1 MGNIN
6 SINNFNKVNFE
17 NIQEYIKTNNSNIIL
32 LNTIT
37 KDKQKY
43 NILNTIEIENEETII
58 NNLIKNDNRTK
69 IIYIYGE
76 NCNDT
81 TIINKYI
88 QLKKL
93 GFNNVYVYLGG
104 LFEWLLLQD
113 IYGNESF
120 PIVKNID
127 NINFLIYKPN
137 KIYH

>member
-93 GFNNVYVYLGG
+93 GLNNVYVYLGG

-113 IYGNESF
+113 IFGDDEF
-120 PIVKNID
+120 PTTSKIVNI
-127 NINFLIYKPN
+127 LKYKG
-137 KIYH
+137 KSII

>member
-6 SINNFNKVNFE
+6 SINDINKVNFE
-17 NIQEYIKTNNSNIIL
+17 NIQEYIRSNNSNIIL
-32 LNTIT
+32 LNTIS
-37 KDKQKY
+37 KDKQKH

-58 NNLIKNDNRTK
+58 NNLIKTDNKKK

-76 NCNDT
+76 NCNDFT
-81 TIINKYI
+81 VINKYA

-93 GFNNVYVYLGG
+93 GFNNIYIYLGG

-120 PIVKNID
+120 PITKNID
-127 NINFLIYKPN
+127 NIDFLIYKPI
-137 KIYH
+137 KTYY

>member
-1 MGNIN
+1 MGNAN

-37 KDKQKY
+37 KEKQKH
-43 NILNTIEIENEETII
+43 NILNTIEIESEETII
-58 NNLIKNDNRTK
+58 NNLIKTDNKAK

-76 NCNDT
+76 NCNDIT
-81 TIINKYI
+81 VINKYI

-93 GFNNVYVYLGG
+93 GFNNIHIYLGG

-113 IYGNESF
+113 IYGNEAF
-120 PIVKNID
+120 PIIKNID
-127 NINFLIYKPN
+127 NIDFLIYKPN
-137 KIYH
+137 KTYH